1 LDNRIKILPQN
12 LYNKIAAGEVVGR
25 PEAVVKELIENSID
39 AGATEIT
46 VLIKDAGKVLIQ
58 VVDNGTGMSEEDA
71 VVAFQRHSTS
81 KITTYEDL
89 ENIQTLGFRGEAL
102 ASIAAIA
109 QIELRT
115 KSMNDDV
122 GTVVKIE
129 GNEVIEVKKDNA
141 DTGTSVAVKNIFYNT
156 PGRRNFLKS
165 NQTEFRHIY
174 DTFIRQA
181 VSNPDISFKFFN
193 NEELLFNLRKT
204 VLTERLKEL
213 FGEEFA
219 NSLIPVSV
227 EHTIVKLNGLI
238 SRPGF
243 TKKSKQDQF
252 FYLNKRFFTNKNLN
266 FAVYS
271 GYDDLIEK
279 GDYPSFFLFIDIDP
293 RKVDV
298 NVHPSKL
305 EVKFEDESAMF
316 GFIRKSVKETLRASN
331 ITFDVG
337 FSNTISF
344 EDTPSNL
351 EHRKPDMNFTPSGF
365 NSGFNSGFSSSPTT
379 KGTSSI
385 HSIFEAS
392 NRADNLSGDD
402 NSSGIPADSEE
413 AIQKNIFQH
422 KKDEDEKFNVWQYQ
436 NKYIMCETAT
446 GLMIIDQHA
455 AHERVLYEK
464 ALMRLNSQSAF
475 SQQLLLPIK
484 VKLTKIDY
492 HLAKSLQ
499 EEIHNLGFALKFVSE
514 EIVEITG
521 IPSDVKPGNE
531 DKILQEL
538 IDQYKEYEIQ
548 LNLEKRDN
556 LAKSFSCRS
565 AIKAGERLQH
575 QEMFNLIDSLFASQ
589 MPYVCPHGR
598 PTVIRLTTE
607 ELDKRFSRS

>member
-1 LDNRIKILPQN
+1 MSSKIKILPQN

-25 PEAVVKELIENSID
+25 PESVVKELIENSID
-39 AGATEIT
+39 AGADEIT
-46 VLIKDAGKVLIQ
+46 VLIKDAGKTLIQ
-58 VVDNGTGMSEEDA
+58 VADNGCGMTEEDA
-71 VVAFQRHSTS
+71 IVAFQRHSTS
-81 KITTYEDL
+81 KISTYEDL

-109 QIELRT
+109 QIELKT
-115 KSMNDDV
+115 KTIGEDL
-122 GTVVKIE
+122 GTLVKIE
-129 GNEVIEVKKDNA
+129 GNEITEVSKDSTE
-141 DTGTSVAVKNIFYNT
+141 TGTSIAVKNIFFNT

-174 DTFIRQA
+174 DTFVRQA
-181 VSNPDISFKFFN
+181 VSNPGISFRFFN
-193 NEELLFNLRKT
+193 NEELIFSLRKT
-204 VLTERLKEL
+204 VLSERLKEL

-219 NSLIPVSV
+219 NSLIPVKV
-227 EHTIVKLNGLI
+227 EHSVVKINGLI
-238 SRPGF
+238 SKPGF

-252 FYLNKRFFTNKNLN
+252 FYLNKRFFTNKSLN

-279 GDYPSFFLFIDIDP
+279 GDYPSFFLFIEIDP
-293 RKVDV
+293 KKVDV

-316 GFIRKSVKETLRASN
+316 GFIRKSIKDTLRASN
-331 ITFDVG
+331 ITFDIG
-337 FSNTISF
+337 FSNTMSF
-344 EDTPSNL
+344 ENTPDNL
-351 EHRKPDMNFTPSGF
+351 EHKKPDVNFTPK
-365 NSGFNSGFSSSPTT
+365 GFNSGFSSSPAT
-379 KGTSSI
+379 KGTTSV

-392 NRADNLSGDD
+392 RRDDLHTDNEDEIPL
-402 NSSGIPADSEE
+402 NSDKG
-413 AIQKNIFQH
+413 IQKNIFEH
-422 KKDEDEKFNVWQYQ
+422 KKDEDEKFNLWQYQ

-464 ALMRLNSQSAF
+464 ALMRLNSQSSF

-484 VKLTKIDY
+484 VKLTKIDFQ
-492 HLAKSLQ
+492 LAKELQ
-499 EEIHNLGFALKFVSE
+499 EEIHNLGFAIKFVSNDV
-514 EIVEITG
+514 IEITG

-538 IDQYKEYEIQ
+538 IDQYKEYEVQ

>member
-1 LDNRIKILPQN
+1 MSSKIKILPQN

-25 PEAVVKELIENSID
+25 PESVVKELIENSID
-39 AGATEIT
+39 AGADEIT
-46 VLIKDAGKVLIQ
+46 VLIKDAGKTLIQ
-58 VVDNGTGMSEEDA
+58 VADNGCGMTEEDA
-71 VVAFQRHSTS
+71 IVAFQRHSTS
-81 KITTYEDL
+81 KISTYEDL

-109 QIELRT
+109 QIELKT
-115 KSMNDDV
+115 KTIGEDL
-122 GTVVKIE
+122 GTLVKIE
-129 GNEVIEVKKDNA
+129 GNEITEVSKDSTE
-141 DTGTSVAVKNIFYNT
+141 TGTSIAVKNIFFNT

-174 DTFIRQA
+174 DTFVRQA
-181 VSNPDISFKFFN
+181 VSNPGISFRFFN
-193 NEELLFNLRKT
+193 NEELIFSLRKT
-204 VLTERLKEL
+204 VLSERLKEL

-219 NSLIPVSV
+219 NSLIPVKV
-227 EHTIVKLNGLI
+227 EHSVVKINGLI
-238 SRPGF
+238 SKPGF

-252 FYLNKRFFTNKNLN
+252 FYLNKRFFTNKSLN

-279 GDYPSFFLFIDIDP
+279 GDYPSFFLFIEIDP
-293 RKVDV
+293 KKVDV

-316 GFIRKSVKETLRASN
+316 GFIRKSIKDTLRASN
-331 ITFDVG
+331 ITFDIG
-337 FSNTISF
+337 FSNTMSF
-344 EDTPSNL
+344 ENTPDNL
-351 EHRKPDMNFTPSGF
+351 EHKKPDVNFTPK
-365 NSGFNSGFSSSPTT
+365 GFNSGFSSSPAT
-379 KGTSSI
+379 KGTTSV

-392 NRADNLSGDD
+392 RRDDLHTDNEDEIPL
-402 NSSGIPADSEE
+402 NSDEG
-413 AIQKNIFQH
+413 IQKNIFEH
-422 KKDEDEKFNVWQYQ
+422 KKDEDEKFNLWQYQ

-464 ALMRLNSQSAF
+464 ALMRLNSQSSF

-484 VKLTKIDY
+484 VKLTKIDFQ
-492 HLAKSLQ
+492 LAKELQ
-499 EEIHNLGFALKFVSE
+499 EEIHNLGFAIKFVSNDV
-514 EIVEITG
+514 IEITG

-538 IDQYKEYEIQ
+538 IDQYKEYEVQ

>member
-1 LDNRIKILPQN
+1 MRSKIKILPQN

-25 PEAVVKELIENSID
+25 PESVVKELIENSID
-39 AGATEIT
+39 AGADEIT
-46 VLIKDAGKVLIQ
+46 VLIKDAGKTLIQ
-58 VVDNGTGMSEEDA
+58 VADNGCGMTEEDA
-71 VVAFQRHSTS
+71 IVAFQRHSTS
-81 KITTYEDL
+81 KISTYEDL

-109 QIELRT
+109 QIELKT
-115 KSMNDDV
+115 KTISEDL

-129 GNEVIEVKKDNA
+129 GNEITEASKDSA
-141 DTGTSVAVKNIFYNT
+141 ETGTSIAVKNIFFNT

-174 DTFIRQA
+174 DTFVRQA
-181 VSNPDISFKFFN
+181 VSNPGISFRFFN
-193 NEELLFNLRKT
+193 NEELIFSLRKT
-204 VLTERLKEL
+204 VLSERLKEL

-219 NSLIPVSV
+219 NSLIPVKV
-227 EHTIVKLNGLI
+227 EHSVVKINGLI
-238 SRPGF
+238 SKPGF

-252 FYLNKRFFTNKNLN
+252 FYLNKRFFTNKSLN

-279 GDYPSFFLFIDIDP
+279 GDYPSFFLFIEIDP
-293 RKVDV
+293 KKVDV

-316 GFIRKSVKETLRASN
+316 GFIRKSIKDTLRASN
-331 ITFDVG
+331 ITFDIG
-337 FSNTISF
+337 FSNTMSF
-344 EDTPSNL
+344 ENTPDNL
-351 EHRKPDMNFTPSGF
+351 EHKKPDVNFTPK
-365 NSGFNSGFSSSPTT
+365 GFNSGFSSSPAT
-379 KGTSSI
+379 KGTTSV

-392 NRADNLSGDD
+392 RRDDLHTDNEDEIPL
-402 NSSGIPADSEE
+402 NSDEG
-413 AIQKNIFQH
+413 IQKNIFEH
-422 KKDEDEKFNVWQYQ
+422 KKDEDEKFNLWQYQ

-464 ALMRLNSQSAF
+464 ALMRLNSQSSF

-484 VKLTKIDY
+484 VKLTKIDFQ
-492 HLAKSLQ
+492 LAKELQ
-499 EEIHNLGFALKFVSE
+499 EEIHNLGFAIKFVSNDV
-514 EIVEITG
+514 IEITG

-538 IDQYKEYEIQ
+538 IDQYKEYEVQ

>member
-1 LDNRIKILPQN
+1 MSSKIKILPQN

-25 PEAVVKELIENSID
+25 PESVVKELIENSID
-39 AGATEIT
+39 AGADEIT
-46 VLIKDAGKVLIQ
+46 VLIKDAGKTLIQ
-58 VVDNGTGMSEEDA
+58 VADNGCGMTEEDA
-71 VVAFQRHSTS
+71 IVAFQRHSTS
-81 KITTYEDL
+81 KISTYEDL

-109 QIELRT
+109 QIELKT
-115 KSMNDDV
+115 KTISEDL
-122 GTVVKIE
+122 GTLVKIE
-129 GNEVIEVKKDNA
+129 GNEITEVSKDSTE
-141 DTGTSVAVKNIFYNT
+141 TGTSIAVKNIFFNT

-174 DTFIRQA
+174 DTFVRQA
-181 VSNPDISFKFFN
+181 VSNPGISFRFFN
-193 NEELLFNLRKT
+193 NEELIFSLRKT
-204 VLTERLKEL
+204 VLSERLKEL

-219 NSLIPVSV
+219 NSLIPVKV
-227 EHTIVKLNGLI
+227 EHSVVKINGLI
-238 SRPGF
+238 SKPGF

-252 FYLNKRFFTNKNLN
+252 FYLNKRFFTNKSLN

-279 GDYPSFFLFIDIDP
+279 GDYPSFFLFIEIDP
-293 RKVDV
+293 KKVDV

-316 GFIRKSVKETLRASN
+316 GFIRKSIKDTLRASN
-331 ITFDVG
+331 ITFDIG
-337 FSNTISF
+337 FSNTMSF
-344 EDTPSNL
+344 ENTPDNL
-351 EHRKPDMNFTPSGF
+351 EHKKPDVNFTPK
-365 NSGFNSGFSSSPTT
+365 GFNSGFSSSPAT
-379 KGTSSI
+379 KGTTSV

-392 NRADNLSGDD
+392 RRDDLHTDNEDEIPL
-402 NSSGIPADSEE
+402 NSDKG
-413 AIQKNIFQH
+413 IQKNIFEH
-422 KKDEDEKFNVWQYQ
+422 KKDEDEKFNLWQYQ

-464 ALMRLNSQSAF
+464 ALMRLNSQSSF

-484 VKLTKIDY
+484 VKLTKIDFQ
-492 HLAKSLQ
+492 LAKELQ
-499 EEIHNLGFALKFVSE
+499 EEIHNLGFAIKFVSNDV
-514 EIVEITG
+514 IEITG

-538 IDQYKEYEIQ
+538 IDQYKEYEVQ